1 MNETGIIKKAAGIL
15 IQDRKLLVEKSKSKS
30 FFIAPGGKVEPGET
44 DTQALIREL
53 FEEFKVVVK
62 ENDLEEFGTFKA
74 QAAGNESRMVSMHC
88 FIVKSWD
95 NTPAPN
101 NEVEQIRWI
110 TSDIPKDI
118 RVGSIFEHEV
128 IPKLKDLGLID

>member
-1 MNETGIIKKAAGIL
+1 MADGEIHPKISDIPFIIIKG
-15 IQDRKLLVEKSKSKS
+15 KSNK
-30 FFIAPGGKVEPGET
+30 
-44 DTQALIREL
+44 IREL